1 MLFSAQ
7 LLQIGKSEVLQI
19 GDAAFK
25 RHDIVGAN
33 QVAEVV
39 QGGGAIGIFDTD
51 IDGFRAFRIQRIRTE
66 STGIHVDSHDLQI
79 FTYGQ
84 NFGIDD
90 AGERR
95 KDRFSGDGCESLKD
109 FVQICDADR
118 RSVIVKADV
127 EISPDGI
134 GKSDQRLADCVVV
147 PDGCEFDSEGFGFW

>member
-1 MLFSAQ
+1 M
-7 LLQIGKSEVLQI
+7 
-19 GDAAFK
+19 
-25 RHDIVGAN
+25 
-33 QVAEVV
+33 
-39 QGGGAIGIFDTD
+39 
-51 IDGFRAFRIQRIRTE
+51 
-66 STGIHVDSHDLQI
+66 DSHDLQI

-95 KDRFSGDGCESLKD
+95 KDRFSGDGCESRKD